1 MTNGKKDKAVTAS
14 DLPKGIAEIADIP
27 SAAVPETKTEE
38 KQGQPA
44 KAEEVLAH
52 EAPKSENQVPAA
64 AQPSRP
70 RTPKEEE
77 LNALIAK
84 RQSII
89 EQLKAKNPLVIEAR
103 KTLSE
108 LIPTIRGRGS
118 GHVMELVR
126 EEEHIEFTIATEA
139 YTPKKEKELI
149 KRLREIHAELAL
161 HKELDTARKKVDEK
175 RAVLHS
181 LISGIR
187 TLEDALAEARK
198 ACDEKYAEVLAER
211 KAAYS
216 QRSTH
221 REERTQRQ
229 FSDNKRRGREERTRE
244 YDEDVSKYLKDYDD
258 TVSMD
263 EIVQIERKDKKEKKE
278 SKEGASEQSDENA
291 EQKEE

>member
-1 MTNGKKDKAVTAS
+1 MTDNKKEKTIAAS
-14 DLPKGIAEIADIP
+14 DVPSGIAEIADIP
-27 SAAVPETKTEE
+27 AAKVEE
-38 KQGQPA
+38 
-44 KAEEVLAH
+44 KAEENQSAQP
-52 EAPKSENQVPAA
+52 EQKSENTAQPVAGAAA
-64 AQPSRP
+64 AQPLRP
-70 RTPKEEE
+70 RTQKEEE
-77 LNALIAK
+77 LNALISK
-84 RQSII
+84 RQSVI

-149 KRLREIHAELAL
+149 KRLREIHAELSK

-175 RAVLHS
+175 RAILHN
-181 LISGIR
+181 LISEIR
-187 TLEDALAEARK
+187 TLETALADARK

-216 QRSTH
+216 QRAAH
-221 REERTQRQ
+221 REERPQRQ
-229 FSDNKRRGREERTRE
+229 FSDNKRRGREEHKRE

-263 EIVQIERKDKKEKKE
+263 EIVQIERKDKKEKKAG
-278 SKEGASEQSDENA
+278 KEDAAEASDESS